1 MKGIDVSH
9 WQGDIDWSKV
19 SESGIEFVIIKA
31 GGSDI
36 DSQTSDSSYTDPNF
50 YKNYWG
56 ARSYGIS
63 VGAYYFAGKQ
73 FLGAVEGG
81 RCAEKFLRIVAGK
94 AFELPL
100 FVDIEQ
106 TSAKFRKNATEATI
120 AFCDKLEEW
129 GYFAGIYASDIS
141 GYQDKLEHSKLEQY
155 AHWVARYG
163 KEPQICKE
171 WQIWQRSSDGTVP
184 GIVGK
189 VDINE
194 SRVDYRKIMF
204 NMGLNGYR

>member
-9 WQGDIDWSKV
+9 WQGDIDWEKV
-19 SESGIEFVIIKA
+19 ADSGIQFAILKA
-31 GGSDI
+31 GGSDKH
-36 DSQTSDSSYTDPNF
+36 SQTSTSSYIDSNF

-56 ARSYGIS
+56 ARSHGIS

-73 FLGAVEGG
+73 FLDAVEGSK
-81 RCAEKFLRIVAGK
+81 CAEKFLRIVSGK
-94 AFELPL
+94 LFEFPL
-100 FVDIEQ
+100 FVDVEQ
-106 TSAKFRKNATEATI
+106 TSPKYRKNATEATI
-120 AFCDKLEEW
+120 AFCDKLEDW

-141 GYQDKLEHSKLEQY
+141 GYQDRLEHSKLHQY

-171 WQIWQRSSDGTVP
+171 WQIWQKSCEGVVP
-184 GIVGK
+184 GIDGK

-194 SRVDYRKIMF
+194 SRVDYRRIMV
-204 NMGLNGYR
+204 NKGLNGYR